1 MFKIDFKDK
10 PIDFIGLATFAR
22 KHRLNHK
29 ACLTQAFDQNVLIDD
44 NIDLL
49 SNFIKSFDKIENFQS
64 QLYQD
69 ICASFI
75 VGDRFEKTFLEF
87 GATDGYRL
95 SNSYL
100 LENSF
105 NWKGALSEPSPQ
117 WHDALKMN
125 RKNSK
130 IITDCIWKET
140 GKKLDF
146 FMSDIGEYST
156 INEFIENEIK
166 SMPGNTLERKKG
178 GKLLS
183 VETISLNDVIKK
195 YFSDACPSYISIDT
209 EGSEYEILKAF
220 DLDKYKP
227 KLFTIE
233 HNFTENE
240 SKIDEYLITNGYV
253 RIFRKLTSFDAW
265 YIPFENL

>member
-1 MFKIDFKDK
+1 MFKIDFKNK
-10 PIDFIGLATFAR
+10 RVDFFGLATYAK
-22 KHRLNHK
+22 KHKLNHK
-29 ACLTQAFDQNVLIDD
+29 DCLKQAFDQNALIED
-44 NIDLL
+44 NKDLL
-49 SNFIKSFDKIENFQS
+49 LNFIESFDKIENFQS

-69 ICASFI
+69 ICAAFI
-75 VGDRFEKTFLEF
+75 IGDKFEKTFLEF
-87 GATDGYRL
+87 GATDGYVL

-117 WHDALKMN
+117 WHDSLKMI
-125 RKNSK
+125 RKKSK

-146 FMSDIGEYST
+146 FMSDIGEFST
-156 INEFIENEIK
+156 INDFIENEIK
-166 SMPGNTLERKKG
+166 SMPGNTKQRKKA
-178 GKLLS
+178 GKLVS

-195 YFSDACPSYISIDT
+195 YFNDTCPSYISIDT
-209 EGSEYEILKAF
+209 EGSEFEILKAF
-220 DLDKYKP
+220 DLNKYRP
-227 KLFTIE
+227 KMFTIE

-240 SKIDEYLITNGYV
+240 RKIDEHLIINGYV

-265 YIPFENL
+265 YIPLELL

>member
-1 MFKIDFKDK
+1 MFKIDFKNK
-10 PIDFIGLATFAR
+10 RVDFFGLATYAKR
-22 KHRLNHK
+22 HKLNHK
-29 ACLTQAFDQNVLIDD
+29 DCLKQAFDQNALIEE
-44 NIDLL
+44 NKDLL
-49 SNFIKSFDKIENFQS
+49 LNFIESFDKIENFQS

-69 ICASFI
+69 VCASF
-75 VGDRFEKTFLEF
+75 VVRDKFEKTFLEF
-87 GATDGYRL
+87 GATDGYSL

-100 LENSF
+100 LENSL
-105 NWKGALSEPSPQ
+105 NWKGVLSEPSPQ
-117 WHDALKMN
+117 WHDTLKMN

-130 IITDCIWKET
+130 IITDCIWRET

-146 FMSDIGEYST
+146 FVSDIGEYST
-156 INEFIENEIK
+156 INDYIENDIK
-166 SMPGNTLERKKG
+166 SLPGNTFARKKG
-178 GKLLS
+178 GKIIS
-183 VETISLNDVIKK
+183 VETISLNDVVKN
-195 YFSDACPSYISIDT
+195 YFNDVCPSYVSIDT

-240 SKIDEYLITNGYV
+240 SKIDEHLITNGYV
-253 RIFRKLTSFDAW
+253 RIFRKLTTFDAW